1 MTFTC
6 TITGAVEFK
15 MFLETIPTT
24 ERLGESLSK
33 NVMLGMG
40 EFPGEKIRH

>member
-15 MFLETIPTT
+15 MFLETIPTI
-24 ERLGESLSK
+24 RGLGESLSK
-33 NVMLGMG
+33 NVMPGMG
-40 EFPGEKIRH
+40 EGPY